1 MTKAMKKKIHLF
13 LLLIIT
19 CGVLNTSVWATNTK
33 KVSNPKQTLTDEQI
47 DSISQNNPYFLQEV
61 VVQGF
66 KEDKSYTL
74 APISSSTLGQR
85 LIQREAVHSIKEITS
100 LVPNLYMPDYGAKI
114 SSPLYI
120 RGIGSKINS
129 PSVGLYIDGV
139 PYFESATFDFN
150 FSGIEQIDV
159 LRGPQGTLYGR
170 NTMGGL
176 INIYTKSPLQH
187 QGSEFQF
194 TGGKRNYYDVS
205 GSHSFL
211 INEDMALSVS
221 ANYNHFDGFFNN
233 ATLNKAVDDMDA
245 AMARIRFDWAIK
257 PQLMLKITS
266 SYDYLNQGG
275 YPFGIYNL
283 EEDYVEPVNYNRES
297 TYKRNI
303 STTGANLEYS
313 GNGFK
318 INSQTSF
325 QYLWDSQ
332 AIDQDFSP
340 VDQFFVTKKDK
351 HYMVSEELNIKSA
364 NESNY
369 QWLFGVFGFYQKI
382 DRDLNVNNIPQ
393 SAIDNKDFDLPTY
406 GLATFHQSTLN
417 NLIWD
422 GLSVSA
428 GVRFDYEHAKNDFTH
443 QIDKGTS
450 LTPQNNFSD
459 KLNFRQV
466 TPKFTLQYTTPSE
479 QNIYGSITKGYK
491 TGGFNTSFDHSSET
505 TFKPEYSW
513 NYEVGAKLNFFD
525 RRLTTELA
533 LFYIDWKHQQV
544 YQPLASGQGRKLTN
558 IGSSASKGV
567 EFTIAAQPI
576 LGLNLQANYGYT
588 KAYYKNYTYNDKVS
602 YDGNRL
608 PLVPDHTLS
617 LLANYTFYNPIKQ
630 IDKIQLGVAYLG
642 VGKIYW
648 ADNNKQSQ
656 GYYGTW
662 NANAS
667 ITKNKITLSVWTKNL
682 TDKDY
687 IAYSVQT
694 SKLYAQK
701 GKPFM
706 IGGTVNIKL

>member
-1 MTKAMKKKIHLF
+1 MNLTRNLYYTFCLILAGAFLSTPIWANNKKSKDNSPSKA
-13 LLLIIT
+13 
-19 CGVLNTSVWATNTK
+19 
-33 KVSNPKQTLTDEQI
+33 LTDEQL
-47 DSISQNNPYFLQEV
+47 DSLKLNNPYFLQEV

-66 KEDKSYTL
+66 KQDKSYNL
-74 APISSSTLGQR
+74 APVSTSTIGLK
-85 LIQREAVHSIKEITS
+85 LIQQESVHSIKEITS

-139 PYFESATFDFN
+139 PYFESASFDFN
-150 FSGIEQIDV
+150 FSGIEQVDV

-176 INIYTKSPLQH
+176 VNIYTKSPLVH
-187 QGSEFQF
+187 QGTEFEF
-194 TGGKRNYYDVS
+194 TGAKNNFYNIS
-205 GSHSFL
+205 ANHSFK
-211 INEDMALSVS
+211 INDDMALSV
-221 ANYNHFDGFFNN
+221 AGNYNHFDGFFTNI
-233 ATLNKAVDDMDA
+233 TLNKSVDEMDA
-245 AMARIRFDWAIK
+245 ALARVRFDWAIK

-266 SYDYLNQGG
+266 SYDYLDQGG
-275 YPFGIYNL
+275 YPFGVYNL
-283 EEDYVEPVNYNRES
+283 EENKVEPVNYNRES
-297 TYKRNI
+297 KYKRNI

-313 GNGFK
+313 GNGYK

-351 HYMVSEELNIKSA
+351 QYMFSEEVNIKSA
-364 NESNY
+364 NDSKY
-369 QWLFGVFGFYQKI
+369 QWLFGAFGFYQKI
-382 DRDLNVNNIPQ
+382 DRDLNVNNIPAG
-393 SAIDNKDFDLPTY
+393 AIDNKDFNLPTY
-406 GLATFHQSTLN
+406 GLAAFHQSTLN
-417 NLIWD
+417 DIIWD

-428 GVRFDYEHAKNDFTH
+428 GIRFDYEHAKNEYSH
-443 QIDKGTS
+443 LIEKSGTVI
-450 LTPQNNFSD
+450 PKNDFSD
-459 KLNFRQV
+459 KLNFKQV
-466 TPKFTLQYTTPSE
+466 TPKFTLQYTTKSE
-479 QNIYGSITKGYK
+479 QNIYGSITRGYK
-491 TGGFNTSFDHSSET
+491 AGGFNTSFDELSET

-513 NYEVGAKLNFFD
+513 NYELGAKLNFFD

-544 YQPLASGQGRKLTN
+544 YQPLASGTGRKLTN
-558 IGSSASKGV
+558 IGNSASKGV
-567 EFTIAAQPI
+567 EFSITGQPI
-576 LGLNLQANYGYT
+576 NGLTLQANYGYT
-588 KAYYKNYTYNDKVS
+588 KAYYKDYVYNSKVNYN
-602 YDGNRL
+602 GNRL

-617 LLANYTFYNPIKQ
+617 VMANYTFYKPFERV
-630 IDKIQLGVAYLG
+630 DKIQLGITYLG

-648 ADNNKQSQ
+648 ADSNKQSQ
-656 GYYGTW
+656 NYYGTW
-662 NANAS
+662 NAKAS
-667 ITKNKITLSVWTKNL
+667 VTLNKITLSVWSKNI

-706 IGGTVNIKL
+706 IGGTLSLKL